1 MSRGSQE
8 GQQRQRRER
17 DKDRKRIVGQSVP
30 ADGHMA
36 RDSKALRFQVR
47 SSREE
52 EGTIS
57 VFHCTKKK
65 TLAALQPINYR
76 FLLTGL

>member
-1 MSRGSQE
+1 MSGGSQE

-17 DKDRKRIVGQSVP
+17 NKDRKRIVGQSVP

-52 EGTIS
+52 KDTIP
-57 VFHCTKKK
+57 VFHCKSKN
-65 TLAALQPINYR
+65 LAALQPINYR

>member
-1 MSRGSQE
+1 MSGGSQE

-17 DKDRKRIVGQSVP
+17 NKDRKRIVGQSVP

-36 RDSKALRFQVR
+36 RDSKAVRFQVR

-52 EGTIS
+52 KGTIS
-57 VFHCTKKK
+57 VFHCAKKN
-65 TLAALQPINYR
+65 LQLFSLSI
-76 FLLTGL
+76 TDSS